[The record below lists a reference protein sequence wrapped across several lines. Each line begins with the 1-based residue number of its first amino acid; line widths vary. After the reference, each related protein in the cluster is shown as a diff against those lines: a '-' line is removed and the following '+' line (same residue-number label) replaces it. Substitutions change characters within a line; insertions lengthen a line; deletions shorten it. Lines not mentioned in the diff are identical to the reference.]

1 MGILTNKKTRALIII
16 MIALVISGILI
27 AKIYY
32 GSENNSVD
40 PRVVPARELYA
51 KYDEYARE
59 GDYHKIFSLLDSVEM
74 IYSSYSH
81 YKNSFE
87 MGVLHNNR
95 AAALITIA
103 LYSDSIDAGFNPFYG
118 SHPDTV
124 MKLAGSELD
133 RAIDIYDE
141 WLEDYSDKSEEGISE
156 IIDTEFRKDLDADEA
171 QLIEKYRDAR
181 SREIVMAVKETGRRL
196 SVCYTNLGVIK
207 RYNEEYEEAVRCYQK
222 ALELWDRNLSAE
234 NNLNALLGRPLKKRN
249 FIQKMFPPER

>member
-1 MGILTNKKTRALIII
+1 MGILKNKNTRALIFI

-40 PRVVPARELYA
+40 PRVAPARELYA
-51 KYDEYARE
+51 KYDEYARQ

-74 IYSSYSH
+74 IYRSYSH
-81 YKNSFE
+81 YRNSYE

-118 SHPDTV
+118 SNPDSV
-124 MKLAGSELD
+124 MKLAGAELD
-133 RAIDIYDE
+133 RAITIYDE
-141 WLEDYSDKSEEGISE
+141 WLGEYADKSEERISE
-156 IIDTEFRKDLDADEA
+156 IIGTEFRAGLNNSEP

-181 SREIVMAVKETGRRL
+181 SGEIVMAVKETGRRL

-207 RYNEEYEEAVRCYQK
+207 RYNEEYEEAVLCYQK
-222 ALELWDRNLSAE
+222 AMELWDRNLSAE
-234 NNLNALLGRPLKKRN
+234 NNLNALLGKPLKKRN